1 MNRYDERYEIRLA
14 KYNDIVN
21 IMDFINKYWKQGH
34 IMSCDREY
42 FEYEFL
48 EEDNVNFILAIE
60 RSTEI
65 GRAHV

>member
-1 MNRYDERYEIRLA
+1 MTLLILW
-14 KYNDIVN
+14 I
-21 IMDFINKYWKQGH
+21 FINKYWKQGH

-60 RSTEI
+60 RSTGENRGI
-65 GRAHV
+65 VGLF